1 RDAGDHPP
9 ARREA
14 PTGLRG
20 WPHQRARGE
29 GASGAAARVLRP
41 RHQARRLHQ
50 PRRPPGAR
58 TSRKEPRMSF
68 DEAAT
73 PAVSPEEFGRL
84 TQRVEAIE
92 AFILRRP
99 TEPIPQSIIDQ
110 AIEAQNPAPTEPEP
124 EAEEVPD
131 GSD

>member
-1 RDAGDHPP
+1 
-9 ARREA
+9 
-14 PTGLRG
+14 
-20 WPHQRARGE
+20 
-29 GASGAAARVLRP
+29 
-41 RHQARRLHQ
+41 
-50 PRRPPGAR
+50 
-58 TSRKEPRMSF
+58 MSF

-131 GSD
+131 GSDDSDPVHDGE